1 MINSPLIMLIEGDN
15 GAVKFSHM
23 TDTVGDANEAAP
35 VSCRRAMGVVW
46 GSDFASWDS
55 LQHTTTNS
63 VTMLATVNCIQLTS
77 TFNSS
82 P

>member
-35 VSCRRAMGVVW
+35 VSCRARYGGCV
-46 GSDFASWDS
+46 G
-55 LQHTTTNS
+55 H
-63 VTMLATVNCIQLTS
+63 
-77 TFNSS
+77 
-82 P
+82 